1 MLWVKPSRFVR
12 ALTPEER
19 ATLEAGLRSR
29 DAFVLR
35 RCQLVLGSAAR
46 EPVPVLAKR
55 VGRTERN
62 VHAVLDA
69 CEARGRDSLQ
79 RRSSRPH
86 TIHVA
91 FPAAQAGSLKA
102 LRHQG
107 PRTFGKPTSLWTLE
121 LAADISFEQ
130 GLTSERVTG
139 ETIRATLVRLGV
151 RWQRAKDWIT
161 SPDPEYGR
169 KKARARRIRLAQT
182 HPEWVLAFEDEGW
195 WSRLAH
201 PALHAWATPDH
212 PLRLVEQSG
221 ARDDPDPK
229 ALACY
234 GLLLRWWDR
243 GPSQD
248 PHEESW
254 LRFVDGRPVSSVT
267 TQFLD
272 WSCAKLATAGKRAL
286 LLVWDNASWHLS
298 KAVRDWIRAHHRR
311 VREIR
316 QGVRI
321 VPCLLP
327 IKSPWLNPIE
337 PKWVHGKRKVVEP
350 NRLLPAR
357 ELAERVCAVFHC
369 PGEPHLSTPKTVA

>member
-1 MLWVKPSRFVR
+1 
-12 ALTPEER
+12 
-19 ATLEAGLRSR
+19 LEAGLRSR

-234 GLLLRWWDR
+234 GLFLPAID
-243 GPSQD
+243 
-248 PHEESW
+248 EVW
-254 LRFVDGRPVSSVT
+254 LRFVDSRPVSART
-267 TQFLD
+267 TQFLAWCCD
-272 WSCAKLATAGKRAL
+272 RLAAQGKTAL
-286 LLVWDNASWHLS
+286 LLVWDNAGWHISREVHAWLREHTRQ
-298 KAVRDWIRAHHRR
+298 VRRAGT
-311 VREIR
+311 
-316 QGVRI
+316 GVR
-321 VPCLLP
+321 LLACP
-327 IKSPWLNPIE
+327 LPSHSPWLNPIE
-337 PKWVHGKRKVVEP
+337 PKWVHAKRRVVEP
-350 NRLLPAR
+350 DRLLPAR
-357 ELAERVCAVFHC
+357 DLAARACVALGC
-369 PGEPHLSTPKTVA
+369 PYEEHLARPKQVA